1 MWRGIRRTNNS
12 LRILAT
18 TLAHTLWQKSLS
30 CFRLSNV
37 SLSQQSSCSSCLDEQ
52 GLTLCLSSY
61 KTDVNPQS
69 PFVTVLVVS
78 VQDISPIHRSTIWD
92 GSKACQSARLLS
104 LKLLHIQVHIWRLHF
119 SVVTY
124 SPTLATVLISTLF
137 GPFWPCSS
145 HQGSRCGSASSASSL
160 SSSNP

>member
-18 TLAHTLWQKSLS
+18 TLAHTLWQKKNLS
-30 CFRLSNV
+30 CVRLSNV
-37 SLSQQSSCSSCLDEQ
+37 SLSQQSSCSSCLDAQ
-52 GLTLCLSSY
+52 GLTLSLNSY

-69 PFVTVLVVS
+69 LFVTVLVVS
-78 VQDISPIHRSTIWD
+78 VQDISRSIVLPS
-92 GSKACQSARLLS
+92 GMGARLVS
-104 LKLLHIQVHIWRLHF
+104 LRVCCHWLLHIEVRIWRLHF
-119 SVVTY
+119 AVVTY